1 MIERYD
7 LTAFAIGGAIGGA
20 IYIGFAL
27 YCVIVLILDARLK

>member
-1 MIERYD
+1 MIEKYD

-27 YCVIVLILDARLK
+27 YCVIALVLGARRK